1 MGNKNNV
8 FEPEMLEEYQE
19 CTFFTQKQIRRLYK
33 RFAAL
38 NTKKINK
45 HKADVH
51 TRLTFSEVQQLP
63 ALQENPFRYR
73 ICQVFSSSG
82 NGLSFEDFL
91 DMCSVFSDAAPW
103 ELKSTYA
110 FRIYDF
116 DSDAFLSHSDIEETL
131 LCITGDKLTSDEITT
146 IVNNVIKEVDI
157 DQDEKL
163 SYAEFEHVVSRS
175 PDFVT
180 LFRLTI

>member
-91 DMCSVFSDAAPW
+91 DMCSVFSDGTHTHTHTLDVCIHYIYTPLAAPW

-131 LCITGDKLTSDEITT
+131 LCITGQITITAICT
-146 IVNNVIKEVDI
+146 I
-157 DQDEKL
+157 
-163 SYAEFEHVVSRS
+163 
-175 PDFVT
+175 
-180 LFRLTI
+180 